1 MFDKLKKLYADFQE
15 IEKQLSDPDIVSD
28 HKVYAELSKKASDL
42 RDAVA
47 IYKEFEKYTNQKNE
61 AEQLLKDP
69 EMKEL
74 AQSEFEEAKEKLI
87 ELEEKAKIALIPRDP
102 NDNKD
107 IILEVRQAAGG
118 DEAGLFAAELL
129 RAYMRF
135 AEKCGFRVEVLS
147 WQDSSE
153 AGGLKEGSVGVTGVG
168 AYAKFKYEAGVHRVQ
183 RIPTTES
190 QGRVHTSTCTVA
202 VLIDAGEDTDVQIRA
217 EDLRIDTYRA
227 QGAGGQHVNTT
238 DSAVRITHIPTGLV
252 VCCQDERSQ
261 HKNRDKAMKVLR
273 ARLYQAEQDRKA
285 AESSAER
292 SSQVGSGDRSEKI
305 RTYNFPQDRVTD
317 HRIKQSWNNIIGIMN
332 GDMDNM
338 VESLAIEDQTM
349 KLAMMNETV

>member
-349 KLAMMNETV
+349 KLVMMNETV